1 MHPAALL
8 WLFLASV
15 KQNMALPRNVIP
27 ARSRVSDTLFYFDAS
42 AGSVSLEIQRL
53 RPLSRV
59 WVILCVSAHLEQSYS
74 SRRGYEYFL
83 CRGSDAALTHEGT
96 QLWMQGEALSLHR
109 IKYNFKWKWRA
120 FADGQLI
127 LRPENESGIIRKP
140 HWWRWKHTEKWI
152 SKQQA
157 GSQAG

>member
-53 RPLSRV
+53 RPLSRDLSHTLR
-59 WVILCVSAHLEQSYS
+59 LCSFGAKL
-74 SRRGYEYFL
+74 
-83 CRGSDAALTHEGT
+83 
-96 QLWMQGEALSLHR
+96 
-109 IKYNFKWKWRA
+109 
-120 FADGQLI
+120 LI
-127 LRPENESGIIRKP
+127 
-140 HWWRWKHTEKWI
+140 EKRL
-152 SKQQA
+152 
-157 GSQAG
+157 